1 MEKNEIIVGK
11 IHFLDEK
18 GHIAETVDY
27 TDTESY
33 FNSIRKECNCDMGGF
48 KIETITDLPEILK
61 AVDDIIYGA
70 HGVDN
75 PHSLEWYSK
84 KGE

>member
-1 MEKNEIIVGK
+1 
-11 IHFLDEK
+11 
-18 GHIAETVDY
+18 
-27 TDTESY
+27 
-33 FNSIRKECNCDMGGF
+33 MGGF